1 MEKLNVSQPVHLGA
15 GGGHVQYE
23 GLVEG
28 DEAREAAR
36 IQSLMDLE
44 RHAEDLG
51 FYSEGTR
58 EPWRGFEQ
66 RRGRVNFEY

>member
-1 MEKLNVSQPVHLGA
+1 M
-15 GGGHVQYE
+15 QYE